1 MAGRA
6 AMLVNIKTV
15 LMTTLTL
22 ASLVRGFGVNWGN
35 IASHP
40 LNPDIVVRM
49 LKDNKIN
56 KVKLFDADSW
66 TMNTLAGTGMEVMV
80 GIPNNLLESLAED
93 YENAKDWVKENVT
106 AYIRKDGV
114 NIK

>member
-1 MAGRA
+1 
-6 AMLVNIKTV
+6 MLVNVGIVIMTV
-15 LMTTLTL
+15 LTL
-22 ASLVRGFGVNWGN
+22 ASLVGGFGVNWGN

-40 LNPDIVVRM
+40 LNPSIVVQM

-66 TMNTLAGTGMEVMV
+66 TMNALAGTNMEVMV
-80 GIPNNLLESLAED
+80 GIPNNLLESISGD
-93 YENAKDWVKENVT
+93 YDSAKDWVKENVT
-106 AYIRKDGV
+106 QYMRKGGV